1 MTNGARITLL
11 GSQHQALIDYLE
23 SHSEGHEKAAIV
35 LFRRLHLP
43 IDGLESSDRY
53 IAQKVIPFE
62 NPWVTDSSPTHIS
75 FNLEPFRELFRKCE
89 EEGLVFGFIHN
100 HPTGLEAFSQI
111 DDENE
116 RTIFTAIR
124 NRNGNDITFVSM
136 VWANGKW
143 LARTR
148 SGADPDTALPVR
160 HTLVISDR
168 LNIYGYKESNDE
180 HAEVQARQAAAFGKP
195 FVDMLQ
201 SLRVGIVGCGG
212 TGSPLATLLARAGIG
227 ELVLIDEDKLERS
240 NLNRVRGLTTRDV
253 DEVKAIRLKEFI
265 ENIGIS
271 IKVSAFKALIDTNP
285 EALDSLASCDIIFGC
300 TDDFAG
306 REVMN
311 AALYVYAQLLIDVG
325 LGGKISDDHDGQ
337 PTLRYHFGRISTI
350 MPESGQ
356 CLFCQ
361 GVIRDIWIRTQ
372 LERRE
377 NPNITEEELKEK
389 YLEDGETDA
398 PGVGPFTNASADFA
412 VATLFDL
419 IKPYR
424 RFPLELR
431 KDLFIVDFVKME
443 IGSHQTNGEPSCQY
457 CCEKHFLLLKEGN
470 RLNRPI
476 LGKRNEYT

>member
-1 MTNGARITLL
+1 MTDDARITLL
-11 GSQHQALIDYLE
+11 GTQHQALIDFLE
-23 SHSEGHEKAAIV
+23 SHPERHEKAAVV
-35 LFRRLHLP
+35 LFRRLHFP
-43 IDGLESSDRY
+43 IAGVLNSDRY
-53 IAQKVIPFE
+53 IAQEVIPYE
-62 NPWVTDSSPTHIS
+62 NSWVTDSSSTHIS
-75 FNLEPFRELFRKCE
+75 FKLEPLRELFRRCE
-89 EEGLVFGFIHN
+89 EANLVFGFIHN
-100 HPTGLEAFSQI
+100 HPTGLEAFSEI

-116 RTIFTAIR
+116 HTIFSAIR

-136 VWANGKW
+136 IWANGKW

-148 SGADPDTALPVR
+148 SGTDPTIAIPVR

-168 LNIYGYKESNDE
+168 LHIYGYKESSNE

-212 TGSPLATLLARAGIG
+212 TGSPLATLIARAGIG
-227 ELVLIDEDKLERS
+227 ELVLIDDDKLERS
-240 NLNRVRGLTTRDV
+240 NLNRVRGLTAHDV
-253 DEVKAIRLKEFI
+253 NEVKSTKLKKFI
-265 ENIGIS
+265 ENIGVS
-271 IKVSAFKALIDTNP
+271 VKVSAFQAKIDEDP
-285 EALDSLASCDIIFGC
+285 QALDALASCDIVFGC
-300 TDDFAG
+300 TDDFVG

-325 LGGKISDDHDGQ
+325 LGGKIGDGSDGQ
-337 PTLRYHFGRISTI
+337 PTLRYHYGRISNI

-361 GVIRDIWIRTQ
+361 RVIRDIWIRTQ
-372 LERRE
+372 LERRA
-377 NPNITEEELKEK
+377 NPDITEEELKEK
-389 YLEDGETDA
+389 YLEDGDTDA

-424 RFPLELR
+424 RFPPELR

-443 IGSHQTNGEPSCQY
+443 ISSHHTAGNSDCQY
-457 CCEKHFLLLKEGN
+457 CHEKCFLLLKETY
-470 RLNRPI
+470 RLNRPF
-476 LGKRNEYT
+476 LGKRDEYI